1 MESNGEQRIE
11 QTASPPTPFN
21 PLRGEFVYLPDR
33 KISEKTLQK
42 YGYTVGE
49 RNGVTIHIA
58 DLRHDGE
65 LVAQKIRK
73 VDTKEFFTLGNLSS
87 APLFGGHLWKR
98 GGRKIVITE
107 GELDCLS
114 IAEMYDCKW
123 PVVSLP
129 SGAAGAEK
137 CIRSN
142 LEFLSSYEEVVLCF
156 DNDEAGRTASS
167 ACADLLPAGRCKI
180 VELPL
185 KDASEMLVAGRGK
198 ELNNCIWEARTHSP
212 AGILHAS
219 DVRHEEKASQRVWS
233 YPFTDL
239 TDFLIG
245 QRSGELVMWT
255 SGTGSGKSTVI
266 RELANHHLIENRTVG
281 LVMLEEAPTET
292 VDDLISLRINKQVRR
307 IRAMREL
314 NKLRMANGQTPRD
327 YMDDL
332 TDDEYAEARAKLN
345 DENLYVYD
353 SHGVADF
360 GSLYSR
366 IEYMAVGLQ
375 CDVIILD
382 HITAAIAG
390 QTFDEDGMNSERL
403 AIDELMKNLRQ
414 LVERTGV
421 HIDVISQLRKAQG
434 KQYEEGGRIG
444 AQDLRGSGSLASV
457 PNVIIALERNRQ
469 HKNHDIAN
477 TSVLRVL
484 KNRFNGV
491 TGIASAVRYDHAVGR
506 MVEVQFAHDAEGK
519 LVFGD

>member
-49 RNGVTIHIA
+49 RNGVPIHIA

-73 VDTKEFFTLGNLSS
+73 VDTKEFFTLGSLSS

-142 LEFLSSYEEVVLCF
+142 LEFHSSYEEIVLCF
-156 DNDEAGRTASS
+156 DNDDAGRNAAS

-180 VELPL
+180 VELPM

-233 YPFTDL
+233 YP
-239 TDFLIG
+239 
-245 QRSGELVMWT
+245 
-255 SGTGSGKSTVI
+255 
-266 RELANHHLIENRTVG
+266 
-281 LVMLEEAPTET
+281 
-292 VDDLISLRINKQVRR
+292 
-307 IRAMREL
+307 
-314 NKLRMANGQTPRD
+314 
-327 YMDDL
+327 
-332 TDDEYAEARAKLN
+332 
-345 DENLYVYD
+345 
-353 SHGVADF
+353 
-360 GSLYSR
+360 
-366 IEYMAVGLQ
+366 
-375 CDVIILD
+375 
-382 HITAAIAG
+382 
-390 QTFDEDGMNSERL
+390 
-403 AIDELMKNLRQ
+403 
-414 LVERTGV
+414 
-421 HIDVISQLRKAQG
+421 
-434 KQYEEGGRIG
+434 
-444 AQDLRGSGSLASV
+444 
-457 PNVIIALERNRQ
+457 
-469 HKNHDIAN
+469 
-477 TSVLRVL
+477 
-484 KNRFNGV
+484 
-491 TGIASAVRYDHAVGR
+491 
-506 MVEVQFAHDAEGK
+506 
-519 LVFGD
+519 